1 MTDFGPGSNLWWRK
15 KKEKECKALKAY
27 VDVVLC

>member
-1 MTDFGPGSNLWWRK
+1 MTDFGPGSNLWWR